1 MPVGEG
7 NLGSGFAKRGFAAR
21 RRVGHSRLAVVSVIR
36 GRSRPADPG
45 LPILQGHGSSQD
57 NVPGG
62 L

>member
-45 LPILQGHGSSQD
+45 LPILQGHGK
-57 NVPGG
+57 
-62 L
+62 LTR